1 MPSLSPDYLARLRFD
16 VEKVV
21 VLGGVGEHGGKQ
33 PFHLAQPPEVLSDL
47 RQIAVAESS
56 AASNRLEGVVV
67 GAQRLKSLLLK
78 NAAPRSRSEQ
88 EVAGYR
94 DALGWI
100 HDSGAQTPFSEAGIL
115 QLHGILCRYR
125 AQPGGHWKSAD
136 NDIIE
141 RRAEG
146 RSRIRWRPVA
156 AHRAPMVL
164 PDIIP
169 RTPTT

>member
-16 VEKVV
+16 VQQ
-21 VLGGVGEHGGKQ
+21 LAMLRALGEHRGKQ
-33 PFHLAQPPEVLSDL
+33 QFHLARPPEGLSDLRPIALPGPGPPEVLGAL
-47 RQIAVAESS
+47 RQTAVAES
-56 AASNRLEGVVV
+56 AAAPNRLEGVVV
-67 GAQRLKSLLLK
+67 GAQRLKSLLHK

-100 HDSGAQTPFSEAGIL
+100 HDSGAQRPFSEAGIL

-136 NDIIE
+136 DDIIA

-146 RSRIRWRPVA
+146 NSRIR
-156 AHRAPMVL
+156 
-164 PDIIP
+164 
-169 RTPTT
+169 